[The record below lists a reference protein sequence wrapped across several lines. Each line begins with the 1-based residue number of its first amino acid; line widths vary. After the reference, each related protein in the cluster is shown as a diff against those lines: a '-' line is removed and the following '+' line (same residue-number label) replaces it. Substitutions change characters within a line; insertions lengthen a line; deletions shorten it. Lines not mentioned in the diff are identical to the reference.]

1 MPKNLN
7 LFGKYLRRLAY
18 GRVPSAASQTGLYHD
33 EDYNYYT
40 KVSYSLKKTRIKL
53 KPNVFK
59 KHIVSNELNTI
70 IPNVRLTTSALHAM
84 DDAGGFDN
92 YILRTPPEELRSN
105 LGEKLRN
112 VMYFY
117 MSHPN
122 IRSFSLPWKI
132 FMNQFQQNDYF
143 YSIYQHLRKKRLS
156 ELYQKNESA
165 KYSPY
170 YLPNEKNLHPQ
181 RQPFALNTE
190 INALNLWFNKN
201 NILKKAFIDKLKEAK
216 SFDRAYTDHHF
227 LDSYRKGRGRG
238 GGGKHGR
245 TPRRRSKT
253 VFYCNMCIILFFLSI
268 I

>member
-1 MPKNLN
+1 
-7 LFGKYLRRLAY
+7 
-18 GRVPSAASQTGLYHD
+18 
-33 EDYNYYT
+33 
-40 KVSYSLKKTRIKL
+40 
-53 KPNVFK
+53 
-59 KHIVSNELNTI
+59 
-70 IPNVRLTTSALHAM
+70 M

-181 RQPFALNTE
+181 RQPFTLNTE

-253 VFYCNMCIILFFLSI
+253 YKYHEIRPY
-268 I
+268 